1 MLFHLLLVR
10 FQSIWSCLNLLPL
23 SVNAFTRSLILESP
37 RFTFKSPAHVHSH
50 CRLLH
55 MLCYSFFNKKT
66 LLTAEAIHNLFIYFS
81 IISIRKVHEIR
92 IHLSP
97 ERCHIQVHLE
107 SLFQYYMERAQ
118 RALVEKLFFARTAL
132 WYIAIKQYLLYL
144 ITFHILFSVQ

>member
-1 MLFHLLLVR
+1 MFHLLLVC
-10 FQSIWSCLNLLPL
+10 FKSIWSCLHLLSL
-23 SVNAFTRSLILESP
+23 SVNAFTHSLIPELS
-37 RFTFKSPAHVHSH
+37 RFTFKSPTHVHSH
-50 CRLLH
+50 CRCSICCAIH
-55 MLCYSFFNKKT
+55 FFNNNKKT

-118 RALVEKLFFARTAL
+118 RALVEKLF
-132 WYIAIKQYLLYL
+132 IAIKQYLLYL